1 MDHIAYIII
10 GIICIA
16 LGISHR
22 KGNVSLMH
30 SYHKK
35 HVSEENL
42 LPFGKLVGLGVIIIG
57 IAFII
62 SGILLFVAGSL
73 PIIAN
78 AVLVIGLVIGFA
90 MIFYAM
96 KKYNNGVF

>member
-1 MDHIAYIII
+1 MDSIGSVIV

-22 KGNVSLMH
+22 KGNLSLLH

-35 HVSEENL
+35 RVAEEDL
-42 LPFGKLVGLGVIIIG
+42 LPFGKLVGLGLITIG
-57 IAFII
+57 IALIL
-62 SGILLFVAGSL
+62 SGILSFLAYSV
-73 PIIAN
+73 IAN
-78 AVLVIGLVIGFA
+78 AALIIGLVIGFVI
-90 MIFYAM
+90 IFYAM